1 MTRSANF
8 LFFIL
13 PRMAAETHDDPD
25 APDRAA
31 PTVRRRGPSRFGLEL
46 SPLVLL
52 CAAMC
57 ALGVWLR
64 VHALGFPSDFLFDE
78 HHFVEN
84 ARNYL
89 AGKPDLNDHPPL
101 GKLFIALSIAV
112 LGDQSLAWRVP
123 SLLFGLTAIAVAAV
137 TARRLF
143 GSQRAAWV
151 AAAFVAA
158 DGFLIGYSRAALL
171 DGYLALCSLLAVLI
185 ATTRPGLRSVVLGG
199 LLAGAALSIKFS
211 GVAVLVPLV
220 IGIVTAKG
228 VRVRRESSVLSLL
241 GVAAVVYVALY
252 CVGLNLARQPFS
264 PADALA
270 ETKRLYT
277 HHAALTEMKNALVS
291 GWVSWALPTKPIM
304 MGYVERLGTVRAM
317 TSLGN
322 LALWWPGIALAL
334 VLCWRLLYRG
344 LRATLRDEQR
354 EASVAGNAGP
364 LASVAGLDF
373 AGFLAAHGRSVLI
386 VLGGAIGFVA
396 PWAISHR
403 DSYIY
408 HFLPSYVLLVTLL
421 AGFVA
426 SEPRTTLVIA
436 FLSLVL
442 VVLAFYAPVW
452 SMFETST
459 RAVNLRLFLPVWR

>member
-1 MTRSANF
+1 
-8 LFFIL
+8 
-13 PRMAAETHDDPD
+13 MAAETEDEPD

-31 PTVRRRGPSRFGLEL
+31 PTVRRRGAARFGLEL
-46 SPLVLL
+46 SPLCVL
-52 CAAMC
+52 CAALC
-57 ALGVWLR
+57 VLGVFLR
-64 VHALGFPSDFLFDE
+64 IHALGFPSEFLFDE

-101 GKLFIALSIAV
+101 GKLFQALSIAA
-112 LGDQSLAWRVP
+112 LGDHAFAWRLP
-123 SLLFGLTAIAVAAV
+123 SLLCGLAAIVIAGI

-143 GSQRAAWV
+143 DSTRAAWL

-171 DGYLALCSLLAVLI
+171 DGYLALCSLLAVLL
-185 ATTRPGLRSVVLGG
+185 ATMRPSPRYVLLGG
-199 LLAGAALSIKFS
+199 LLAGSALSIKFS
-211 GVAVLVPLV
+211 GVAVFVPLA
-220 IGIVTAKG
+220 IGVVTAKG
-228 VRVRRESSVLSLL
+228 VGSRRESSALGLLGTAVVVYLGIYCLGLSLA
-241 GVAAVVYVALY
+241 G
-252 CVGLNLARQPFS
+252 QPSS
-264 PADALA
+264 PVDALN

-304 MGYVERLGTVRAM
+304 MGYVERLGTVRAL

-322 LALWWPGIALAL
+322 LALWWPGVALAL
-334 VLCWRLLYRG
+334 VLCWRILYRG
-344 LRATLRDEQR
+344 LRATLRGRKPEP
-354 EASVAGNAGP
+354 APAANAGP

-373 AGFLAAHGRSVLI
+373 SGFLEAHGRAALI

-408 HFLPSYVLLVTLL
+408 HFLPSYVLLLVLL

-426 SEPRTTLVIA
+426 REARTTLVVS
-436 FLSLVL
+436 FLALVL

-452 SMFETST
+452 SMFETSA

>member
-1 MTRSANF
+1 MPADADNG
-8 LFFIL
+8 
-13 PRMAAETHDDPD
+13 ADPHEGSD
-25 APDRAA
+25 ARERAA
-31 PTVRRRGPSRFGLEL
+31 TTVRTRGAARFGLEL
-46 SPLVLL
+46 SPLLVL

-57 ALGVWLR
+57 ALGVGLR
-64 VHALGFPSDFLFDE
+64 IHALSFPSDFLFDE

-101 GKLFIALSIAV
+101 GKLFIALSISA
-112 LGDQSLAWRVP
+112 LGDSSLAWRLP
-123 SLLFGLTAIAVAAV
+123 SLLFGLTSIVVAGV

-143 GSQRAAWV
+143 ESQRAAFV

-158 DGFLIGYSRAALL
+158 DGFLITYSRAALL
-171 DGYLALCSLLAVLI
+171 DGYLALCSLLAVLV
-185 ATTRPGLRSVVLGG
+185 ATTRPSPRYVLLGG
-199 LLAGAALSIKFS
+199 LLAGSAVSIKFS
-211 GVAVLVPLV
+211 GLAVFVPLA
-220 IGIVTAKG
+220 IGIATAKG
-228 VRVRRESSVLSLL
+228 LKGRRETSFLGLL
-241 GVAAVVYVALY
+241 GVAVVAYLALY

-264 PADALA
+264 PVDAVN
-270 ETKRLYT
+270 ETRRLYT

-322 LALWWPGIALAL
+322 LALWWPGVALAL
-334 VLCWRLLYRG
+334 VLCWRVLYRG
-344 LRATLRDEQR
+344 LRATLRDKKPEP
-354 EASVAGNAGP
+354 AAAAANAGP

-373 AGFLAAHGRSVLI
+373 SGFLEAHGRSALI
-386 VLGGAIGFVA
+386 LLGGAIGFVA

-408 HFLPSYVLLVTLL
+408 HFLPSYVLLVMLL

-426 SEPRTTLVIA
+426 REARTTLVIS

-442 VVLAFYAPVW
+442 VVLAFYAPIW
-452 SMFETST
+452 SMFETSS

>member
-1 MTRSANF
+1 
-8 LFFIL
+8 
-13 PRMAAETHDDPD
+13 MAADAAAADPHED
-25 APDRAA
+25 PEPNDRAA
-31 PTVRRRGPSRFGLEL
+31 PTVRRREARRFGVEL
-46 SPLVLL
+46 SPLLVL

-64 VHALGFPSDFLFDE
+64 IHALSFPSDFLFDE

-101 GKLFIALSIAV
+101 GKLIIALSISA
-112 LGDQSLAWRVP
+112 LGDNSLGWRLP
-123 SLLFGLTAIAVAAV
+123 SLLIGLTSIVVAGI

-143 GSQRAAWV
+143 ESQRAAFI

-158 DGFLIGYSRAALL
+158 DGFLITYSRAALL
-171 DGYLALCSLLAVLI
+171 DGYLALCSLLAVLV
-185 ATTRPGLRSVVLGG
+185 ATTRPGPRYVALGG
-199 LLAGAALSIKFS
+199 LLAGSAVSIKFS
-211 GVAVLVPLV
+211 GVAVFVPLA

-228 VRVRRESSVLSLL
+228 LRGRRESSFLGLL
-241 GVAAVVYVALY
+241 GVAVVAYIALY
-252 CVGLNLARQPFS
+252 CVGLNLAHQPFS
-264 PADALA
+264 PVDALG

-322 LALWWPGIALAL
+322 LALWWPGVALAL
-334 VLCWRLLYRG
+334 VLCWRIIYRG
-344 LRATLRDEQR
+344 LRATLREKKP
-354 EASVAGNAGP
+354 EAAAVANAGP

-373 AGFLAAHGRSVLI
+373 AGFLEAHGRSALI

-403 DSYIY
+403 DSYLY
-408 HFLPSYVLLVTLL
+408 HFLPSYVLLLMLL

-426 SEPRTTLVIA
+426 REARTTLVIS
-436 FLSLVL
+436 FLALVL

-452 SMFETST
+452 SMFETSS